1 MKRLIIFLA
10 MGGSLFTLAK
20 AQVANTASD
29 APQKDWTIKGVTG
42 LNASQTSLTNWA
54 AGGENTVAGNLYLN
68 IDANY
73 LKGKWSWDN
82 GLRTDFGLTYTTAN
96 KWNKSVDKIELFTKG
111 GYEIGRN

>member
-1 MKRLIIFLA
+1 MKRLIVFLA
-10 MGGSLFTLAK
+10 MGGLLFTLAN
-20 AQVANTASD
+20 AQEANTASD
-29 APQKDWTIKGVTG
+29 TPKKDWTIKGVTG

-73 LKGKWSWDN
+73 LKDKWSWDN

-96 KWNKSVDKIELFTKG
+96 K
-111 GYEIGRN
+111 